1 MNKKKINKGR
11 LSAAAVERL
20 RHILTP
26 ESQLLMASTRLPPDI
41 HHLLARP
48 LLERPRFIGIRS
60 LSSRLASLT
69 YSLSRSLLNRIH
81 CFYLE
86 VLTLLPPEMLRSHYH
101 RSLVIAGHCYGPL
114 DPVSNIILNTV
125 WLEATFPVPK
135 ERQFELPMISSSALL
150 RLAHRS
156 VEGMVAFLRAFAGG
170 DLSDLDAYRF
180 LLHADANLGVA
191 TQALKQARAECD
203 EVDNPSRRNLCGV
216 FFWGKRIEP
225 EKGYPTVPLSDLYQ
239 AAVIAAMHPRPD
251 MLREF
256 LASGRVH
263 AMLPAYSGR
272 SLSREDVRSLIV
284 SLSETKPSSQDDGLP
299 LLPAKYQRLPQMARD
314 SFILNQEIFQRE
326 LTLFSRM
333 VKAALKE
340 YTKHNGG
347 TEYELV
353 FICGGNENV
362 ADWDGLPRSIFK
374 YHYCHVNFLGRPRGS
389 NVAPTL
395 FFAECVKYDGNND
408 IDRKTTCCTIV
419 VPPKHVA
426 EELRCYYCEF
436 EGTSIVH
443 PSQRNYHGCRT
454 DLEKM
459 VLGKNVYK
467 TDKIVY
473 NAKTLTGFMGLLP
486 VDYVYFDP
494 EYSSKG
500 LLRVISSNAD
510 I

>member
-1 MNKKKINKGR
+1 
-11 LSAAAVERL
+11 
-20 RHILTP
+20 
-26 ESQLLMASTRLPPDI
+26 
-41 HHLLARP
+41 
-48 LLERPRFIGIRS
+48 
-60 LSSRLASLT
+60 
-69 YSLSRSLLNRIH
+69 
-81 CFYLE
+81 
-86 VLTLLPPEMLRSHYH
+86 
-101 RSLVIAGHCYGPL
+101 
-114 DPVSNIILNTV
+114 
-125 WLEATFPVPK
+125 
-135 ERQFELPMISSSALL
+135 MISSSALL

-239 AAVIAAMHPRPD
+239 AAVIAAMHPRTD

-256 LASGRVH
+256 LASGRVD

-340 YTKHNGG
+340 YTKHNG
-347 TEYELV
+347 V
-353 FICGGNENV
+353 
-362 ADWDGLPRSIFK
+362 S
-374 YHYCHVNFLGRPRGS
+374 
-389 NVAPTL
+389 
-395 FFAECVKYDGNND
+395 
-408 IDRKTTCCTIV
+408 
-419 VPPKHVA
+419 
-426 EELRCYYCEF
+426 
-436 EGTSIVH
+436 
-443 PSQRNYHGCRT
+443 
-454 DLEKM
+454 
-459 VLGKNVYK
+459 
-467 TDKIVY
+467 
-473 NAKTLTGFMGLLP
+473 
-486 VDYVYFDP
+486 
-494 EYSSKG
+494 
-500 LLRVISSNAD
+500 
-510 I
+510 

>member
-1 MNKKKINKGR
+1 MGL
-11 LSAAAVERL
+11 LSTAAVERL
-20 RHILTP
+20 RRILKP
-26 ESQLLMASTRLPPDI
+26 ESQVLMASTRLPPDI
-41 HHLLARP
+41 PHLLARP
-48 LLERPRFIGIRS
+48 LPDRPRFIGVRS
-60 LSSRLASLT
+60 SSSRLASST

-86 VLTLLPPEMLRSHYH
+86 ALALLPPQRLRRHCH

-135 ERQFELPMISSSALL
+135 EWQFEMPMISSSALL

-156 VEGMVAFLRAFAGG
+156 IEGMVAFLRAFAGG

-180 LLHADANLGVA
+180 LLYADANLDVA
-191 TQALKQARAECD
+191 MGAMKQARAECD
-203 EVDNPSRRNLCGV
+203 EENNPSARNLCGV
-216 FFWGKRIEP
+216 FLWGKRIEP
-225 EKGYPTVPLSDLYQ
+225 EKGYPTVSLSDRYQ
-239 AAVIAAMHPRPD
+239 AAVTAAMHPRPD

-256 LASGRVH
+256 LASGRVR
-263 AMLPAYSGR
+263 AILPDYSDR

-284 SLSETKPSSQDDGLP
+284 SLSKTKPSPQDDGLP
-299 LLPAKYQRLPQMARD
+299 LLPAKYRRLPQMARD
-314 SFILNQEIFQRE
+314 GFILNKGIFQRE
-326 LTLFSRM
+326 LTFFSRT
-333 VKAALKE
+333 VEAALKE

-362 ADWDGLPRSIFK
+362 ADWDGHPRSIFK
-374 YHYCHVNFLGRPRGS
+374 YHYCHVNFLARPRGS
-389 NVAPTL
+389 NLAPTL
-395 FFAECVKYDGNND
+395 FFAECVKYDEND
-408 IDRKTTCCTIV
+408 DLDRKTTCCPIV
-419 VPPKHVA
+419 MPPKHVA
-426 EELRCYYCEF
+426 EELRCYFCEF

-443 PSQRNYHGCRT
+443 PTQRNYHGCRT

-459 VLGKNVYK
+459 VLGKNVHK

-473 NAKTLTGFMGLLP
+473 NAKTLTDFMGLLP

-500 LLRVISSNAD
+500 QLRVISSNAD
-510 I
+510 F

>member
-1 MNKKKINKGR
+1 
-11 LSAAAVERL
+11 
-20 RHILTP
+20 
-26 ESQLLMASTRLPPDI
+26 
-41 HHLLARP
+41 
-48 LLERPRFIGIRS
+48 
-60 LSSRLASLT
+60 LASFT

-86 VLTLLPPEMLRSHYH
+86 ALALLPPERLRSHYH
-101 RSLVIAGHCYGPL
+101 CSLVIAGHCYGPL

-135 ERQFELPMISSSALL
+135 ERQFNLPMISSSTLL
-150 RLAHRS
+150 RLVHRS
-156 VEGMVAFLRAFAGG
+156 IEGMVAFLRAFAGG

-203 EVDNPSRRNLCGV
+203 EEDNPSRCNLCGV

-225 EKGYPTVPLSDLYQ
+225 EKGYPTVSLSDLFQ
-239 AAVIAAMHPRPD
+239 AAVTAAMHPRPD

-256 LASGRVH
+256 LASGQVR

-340 YTKHNGG
+340 YTKHNG
-347 TEYELV
+347 V
-353 FICGGNENV
+353 
-362 ADWDGLPRSIFK
+362 S
-374 YHYCHVNFLGRPRGS
+374 
-389 NVAPTL
+389 
-395 FFAECVKYDGNND
+395 
-408 IDRKTTCCTIV
+408 
-419 VPPKHVA
+419 
-426 EELRCYYCEF
+426 
-436 EGTSIVH
+436 
-443 PSQRNYHGCRT
+443 
-454 DLEKM
+454 
-459 VLGKNVYK
+459 
-467 TDKIVY
+467 
-473 NAKTLTGFMGLLP
+473 
-486 VDYVYFDP
+486 
-494 EYSSKG
+494 
-500 LLRVISSNAD
+500 
-510 I
+510 